1 MIFVFLI
8 DFSSKTRIS
17 LLSLKKA
24 SWKTNPQSHT
34 ATKPI
39 TSRKCHKR
47 HTSSTQTRRMD
58 SEIGTAHQK
67 IGGMTLEFDELNTVC
82 EKLAGALRLANE
94 KTSAAK
100 WALEKV
106 EADNLRLL
114 QEVQR
119 LTAEKAD
126 EETRRQRELGNA
138 GARHRFELDDADT
151 RRRRELFELRTHLLQ
166 TAAEAA
172 RVALSRVGR
181 TAPGQPRRHDPQS
194 LARQFGGSNQPL
206 VDRYTR
212 AFRHLKEVHTK
223 VFGDIKNMQF
233 PGSSTSFRDR
243 RQALRLMLSALIG
256 RAQKDTFI
264 EAMTR
269 LMNVH
274 SRETAL

>member
-1 MIFVFLI
+1 MQ
-8 DFSSKTRIS
+8 SKTAAR
-17 LLSLKKA
+17 LFTHHFR
-24 SWKTNPQSHT
+24 KTPETTRNT
-34 ATKPI
+34 RTK
-39 TSRKCHKR
+39 
-47 HTSSTQTRRMD
+47 TRQQMD

-67 IGGMTLEFDELNTVC
+67 IGGMTLEFDEMKTGHQ
-82 EKLAGALRLANE
+82 KLLDELRRANGE
-94 KTSAAK
+94 TTAAK
-100 WALEKV
+100 QALAKV
-106 EADNLRLL
+106 EADN
-114 QEVQR
+114 QR
-119 LTAEKAD
+119 LWREVRRVTAEKAD
-126 EETRRQRELGNA
+126 AETRHRRELGNA
-138 GARHRFELDDADT
+138 EARHRFELDDVDT
-151 RRRRELFELRTHLLQ
+151 RRRRELLELRTHLLQ
-166 TAAEAA
+166 TAAEAT

-206 VDRYTR
+206 VDRYTTE
-212 AFRHLKEVHTK
+212 FRHLKAVHTK

-243 RQALRLMLSALIG
+243 RHALRLKLSALIR